1 MSANDE
7 TIYIKIDQNVL
18 VHDRNVTLSDIAS
31 ITSSN
36 EAMVR
41 QLDGQKDTEKD
52 FFNIRDYFADPKRL
66 SARRSGKSG

>member
-18 VHDRNVTLSDIAS
+18 VSDSSVTIGDVAS
-31 ITSSN
+31 VTSSN

-41 QLDGQKDTEKD
+41 Q
-52 FFNIRDYFADPKRL
+52 I
-66 SARRSGKSG
+66 GKASYRERV